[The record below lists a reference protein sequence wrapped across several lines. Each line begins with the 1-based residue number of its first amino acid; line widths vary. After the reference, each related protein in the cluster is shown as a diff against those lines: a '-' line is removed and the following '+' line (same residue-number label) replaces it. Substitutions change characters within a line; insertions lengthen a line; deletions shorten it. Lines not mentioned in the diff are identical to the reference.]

1 MVKQVKDK
9 AEDAKTTIKNLRADA
24 IQSLKKMGKSEDV
37 HRFEK
42 QVRVLYIYLLSTQ
55 LKIVYSRDD
64 SIAVLCFVF
73 VFI

>member
-55 LKIVYSRDD
+55 LKIVNSRGD

-73 VFI
+73 IFI

>member
-24 IQSLKKMGKSEDV
+24 VQSLKKMGKSEDV

-42 QVRVLYIYLLSTQ
+42 QARVC
-55 LKIVYSRDD
+55 VC
-64 SIAVLCFVF
+64 LCV
-73 VFI
+73 